1 MIAQE
6 TPVASPTVLDAL
18 RASPAGPVLDLPLP
32 APPPAPPT
40 WLPEPELDAI
50 TEVLQSLPVPAV
62 PGIDEMLRPLRDLG
76 DLFGTGIVDALDPSA
91 VLQQSSRML
100 DGAASLARTALHALP
115 DSWAGAP
122 AEAAL
127 DKGRQAQV
135 TAVEL
140 SERGDEIGAVTR
152 AATASVERGNV
163 ELGGIAQSFLAFATA
178 TAPVALTPPGQIALL
193 TSAAEHVSAALAVVA
208 RTRGELLGYTT
219 AMNALAAPIA
229 VPAPVAAPGLPAPAD
244 VAAAATGAV
253 DTVAGAVGVSDGL
266 PAQTHAAAFGGGT
279 VTAGPTMTAAT
290 APVSTGAVALGA
302 GSAVA
307 PGAGGAVALGAGG
320 AVALGTAGGGL
331 AGTPSGPRPP
341 TSAPVT
347 AAAAAARHPLPAA
360 VPGTGRADE
369 DAPRRARPTILVTAA
384 NTTAVIGEVPPATAP
399 VIGAG
404 DDW

>member
-1 MIAQE
+1 M
-6 TPVASPTVLDAL
+6 DAL

-32 APPPAPPT
+32 APPPVPPT
-40 WLPEPELDAI
+40 WLPEPGLDAI
-50 TEVLQSLPVPAV
+50 TEVLQSIPVPAV

-76 DLFGTGIVDALDPSA
+76 DLFGTGIADALDPSA
-91 VLQQSSRML
+91 VLQQSSRVL

-115 DSWAGAP
+115 DSWEGAP

-135 TAVEL
+135 SAVEL

-178 TAPVALTPPGQIALL
+178 TAPVALTPPGQVALL
-193 TSAAEHVSAALAVVA
+193 TAAAEHVSAALAVVA
-208 RTRGELLGYTT
+208 RTRGELLGHTT

-229 VPAPVAAPGLPAPAD
+229 VPAPVSTPGLPAPAD
-244 VAAAATGAV
+244 VTAAATGAV
-253 DTVAGAVGVSDGL
+253 DTVAGAVGASGDL

-279 VTAGPTMTAAT
+279 VTAGPTVTAAT
-290 APVSTGAVALGA
+290 APASTGTGALGA
-302 GSAVA
+302 GSA
-307 PGAGGAVALGAGG
+307 GALGAGPLSAGG
-320 AVALGTAGGGL
+320 ATAFGTAGGSL
-331 AGTPSGPRPP
+331 AGAPSGPRPP

-360 VPGTGRADE
+360 VPGAGRADE

-384 NTTAVIGEVPPATAP
+384 NTTSVIGEVPPATAP

>member
-18 RASPAGPVLDLPLP
+18 RASPAGPALDLPLP
-32 APPPAPPT
+32 APPAPPS
-40 WLPEPELDAI
+40 WSPEPELDAI

-135 TAVEL
+135 SAVEL

-229 VPAPVAAPGLPAPAD
+229 VPAPVAAPCLPAPAD

-302 GSAVA
+302 GS
-307 PGAGGAVALGAGG
+307 AVALGAGG

>member
-18 RASPAGPVLDLPLP
+18 RASPAGPALDLPLP
-32 APPPAPPT
+32 APPAPPS
-40 WLPEPELDAI
+40 WSPEPELDAI
-50 TEVLQSLPVPAV
+50 TEVLQSLPIPAV

-193 TSAAEHVSAALAVVA
+193 TAAAEHVSAALAVVA

-307 PGAGGAVALGAGG
+307 LGAGG

>member
-18 RASPAGPVLDLPLP
+18 RASPAGPALDLPLP
-32 APPPAPPT
+32 APPAPPT
-40 WLPEPELDAI
+40 WSPEPELDAI

-193 TSAAEHVSAALAVVA
+193 TAAAEHVSAALAVVA

-253 DTVAGAVGVSDGL
+253 DTVAGAVGVSDDL

-302 GSAVA
+302 GS
-307 PGAGGAVALGAGG
+307 AVALGAGG

>member
-18 RASPAGPVLDLPLP
+18 RASPAGPALDLPLP
-32 APPPAPPT
+32 APPAPPS
-40 WLPEPELDAI
+40 WSPEPELDAI

-193 TSAAEHVSAALAVVA
+193 TAAAEHVSAALAVVA

-253 DTVAGAVGVSDGL
+253 DTVAGAVGVSDDL

-302 GSAVA
+302 GS
-307 PGAGGAVALGAGG
+307 AVALGAGG

>member
-18 RASPAGPVLDLPLP
+18 RASPAGPALDLPLP
-32 APPPAPPT
+32 APPAPPS
-40 WLPEPELDAI
+40 WSPEPELDAI

-115 DSWAGAP
+115 DSWEGAP

-193 TSAAEHVSAALAVVA
+193 TAAAEHVSAALAVVA

-253 DTVAGAVGVSDGL
+253 DTVAGAVGVSDDL

-302 GSAVA
+302 GS
-307 PGAGGAVALGAGG
+307 AVALGAGG

>member
-1 MIAQE
+1 
-6 TPVASPTVLDAL
+6 
-18 RASPAGPVLDLPLP
+18 
-32 APPPAPPT
+32 
-40 WLPEPELDAI
+40 
-50 TEVLQSLPVPAV
+50 
-62 PGIDEMLRPLRDLG
+62 MLRPLRDLG

-135 TAVEL
+135 SAVEL

-229 VPAPVAAPGLPAPAD
+229 VPAPVAAPGLPLRPTSQRRPREPWTPSPARSVCPTTFPRRRTPRRSGWHRHRRPHDDRRDRTGEHRRRCTGRRKRRCTGRRRRRGAGRGRRRGAGDRGRGSRRHAVGPATAHVRSGDGRSCGRTSSAPRRRPGHRTRRRGRS
-244 VAAAATGAV
+244 ATGAS
-253 DTVAGAVGVSDGL
+253 DDPGDRGEHHRRDRRGAAGDR
-266 PAQTHAAAFGGGT
+266 
-279 VTAGPTMTAAT
+279 
-290 APVSTGAVALGA
+290 
-302 GSAVA
+302 
-307 PGAGGAVALGAGG
+307 PGDRGRRRLVI
-320 AVALGTAGGGL
+320 
-331 AGTPSGPRPP
+331 PSPP
-341 TSAPVT
+341 
-347 AAAAAARHPLPAA
+347 
-360 VPGTGRADE
+360 
-369 DAPRRARPTILVTAA
+369 PRRAGRGHGRRPRWC
-384 NTTAVIGEVPPATAP
+384 P
-399 VIGAG
+399 
-404 DDW
+404 

>member
-18 RASPAGPVLDLPLP
+18 RASPAGPALDLPLP
-32 APPPAPPT
+32 APPAPPS
-40 WLPEPELDAI
+40 WSPEPELDAI

-253 DTVAGAVGVSDGL
+253 DTVAGAVGVSDDL

-302 GSAVA
+302 GS
-307 PGAGGAVALGAGG
+307 AVALGAGG

>member
-18 RASPAGPVLDLPLP
+18 RASPAGPALDLPLP
-32 APPPAPPT
+32 APPAPPS
-40 WLPEPELDAI
+40 WSPEPELDAI

-135 TAVEL
+135 SAVEL

-193 TSAAEHVSAALAVVA
+193 TAAAEHVSAALAVVA

-229 VPAPVAAPGLPAPAD
+229 VPAPVAAPCLPAPAD

-302 GSAVA
+302 GS
-307 PGAGGAVALGAGG
+307 AVALGAGG

>member
-18 RASPAGPVLDLPLP
+18 RASPAGPALDLPLP
-32 APPPAPPT
+32 APPAPPT
-40 WLPEPELDAI
+40 WSPEPELDAI

-135 TAVEL
+135 SAVEL

-253 DTVAGAVGVSDGL
+253 DTVAGAVGVSDDL
-266 PAQTHAAAFGGGT
+266 PAQTHAAAFG
-279 VTAGPTMTAAT
+279 
-290 APVSTGAVALGA
+290 
-302 GSAVA
+302 VA
-307 PGAGGAVALGAGG
+307 P
-320 AVALGTAGGGL
+320 
-331 AGTPSGPRPP
+331 SPP
-341 TSAPVT
+341 
-347 AAAAAARHPLPAA
+347 
-360 VPGTGRADE
+360 
-369 DAPRRARPTILVTAA
+369 APRRPPRPHR
-384 NTTAVIGEVPPATAP
+384 
-399 VIGAG
+399 
-404 DDW
+404 

>member
-18 RASPAGPVLDLPLP
+18 RASPAGPALDLPLP
-32 APPPAPPT
+32 APPAPPT
-40 WLPEPELDAI
+40 WSPEPELDAI

-115 DSWAGAP
+115 DSWEGAP

-229 VPAPVAAPGLPAPAD
+229 VPAPVAAPGLPAADD

-253 DTVAGAVGVSDGL
+253 DTVAGAVGVSDDL

-290 APVSTGAVALGA
+290 APVSTGAVAPGA
-302 GSAVA
+302 GGAVA
-307 PGAGGAVALGAGG
+307 PGAGSAVALGAGG

-331 AGTPSGPRPP
+331 TGTPSGPRPP

>member
-1 MIAQE
+1 M
-6 TPVASPTVLDAL
+6 
-18 RASPAGPVLDLPLP
+18 
-32 APPPAPPT
+32 
-40 WLPEPELDAI
+40 
-50 TEVLQSLPVPAV
+50 

-115 DSWAGAP
+115 DSWEGAP

-229 VPAPVAAPGLPAPAD
+229 VPAPVAAPGLPAADD

-253 DTVAGAVGVSDGL
+253 DTVAGAVGVSDDL

-290 APVSTGAVALGA
+290 APVSTGAVAPGA
-302 GSAVA
+302 GGAVA
-307 PGAGGAVALGAGG
+307 PGAGSAVALGAGG

-331 AGTPSGPRPP
+331 TGTPSGPRPP